1 MADAGVI
8 EGRVVHKTNNALQI
22 SFQDGP
28 GDPFATGVQG
38 AGDGKGKKLGVL
50 FGFKNGGT
58 GKHLVT
64 FDDGGQLFVESKD
77 GAPSVLTHPDGATV
91 ATIQRGETSVALSA
105 GGNEI
110 LRFGP
115 DPDGAKT
122 VEAYRLLVSAPDSSP
137 VARLDIIRT
146 VGGWTV
152 SRAVD
157 AAADLYIWWDRAG
170 QPLKVP
176 ILGTRLTLDRPL
188 STSEREVLVGVCVDI
203 AIGLRPY
210 VTEMK

>member
-1 MADAGVI
+1 M
-8 EGRVVHKTNNALQI
+8 
-22 SFQDGP
+22 
-28 GDPFATGVQG
+28 
-38 AGDGKGKKLGVL
+38 
-50 FGFKNGGT
+50 
-58 GKHLVT
+58 
-64 FDDGGQLFVESKD
+64 
-77 GAPSVLTHPDGATV
+77 
-91 ATIQRGETSVALSA
+91 ATIQRGETSVALTA

-122 VEAYRLLVSAPDSSP
+122 VEAYRLIVSAPDGSP

-152 SRAVD
+152 ARAVD
-157 AAADLYIWWDRAG
+157 AATDLYIWWDRAG

-188 STSEREVLVGVCVDI
+188 SAG
-203 AIGLRPY
+203 
-210 VTEMK
+210 